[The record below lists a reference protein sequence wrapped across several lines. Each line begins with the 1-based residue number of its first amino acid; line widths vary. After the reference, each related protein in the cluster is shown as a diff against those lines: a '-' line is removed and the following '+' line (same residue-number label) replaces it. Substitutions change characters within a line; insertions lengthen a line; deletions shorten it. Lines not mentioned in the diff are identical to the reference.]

1 MNNVKTWTDIV
12 IGEKERKIEKFIIHC
27 SATKEYKV
35 FSFKD
40 IEYMH
45 ERRFK
50 KIGGCHC
57 GYHFI
62 IYLDGTII
70 QTKPLEFIGQHTA
83 GNNQNTI
90 GICYIG
96 GLDKN
101 GKPKD
106 TRTMA
111 QKKAINSL
119 LYELLFLYP
128 GRKILG
134 HRDLSPD
141 INKDGK
147 ITRNEW
153 IKDCPCYDVI
163 SECKGMY

>member
-1 MNNVKTWTDIV
+1 MNTVKTWSDIV
-12 IGEKERKIEKFIIHC
+12 IGEKEREIKEFIIHC

-35 FSFKD
+35 YTFKD
-40 IEYMH
+40 IENMH
-45 ERRFK
+45 ARRFK

-57 GYHFI
+57 GYHLI
-62 IYLDGTII
+62 VYLDGTII
-70 QTKPLEFIGQHTA
+70 QTKNLEFMGQHTT
-83 GNNQNTI
+83 GHNKESI

-96 GLDKN
+96 GLDKD

-106 TRTMA
+106 TRTLA

-128 GRKILG
+128 ERKILG
-134 HRDLSPD
+134 HRDTSQD

-147 ITRNEW
+147 ITRNEYL
-153 IKDCPCYDVI
+153 KDCPCYNVI
-163 SECKGMY
+163 EECIDMY